1 MRSKKTKTDKAV
13 GQAEIGA
20 EMNVGV
26 RQVQHY
32 KQDGLLDFLEKD
44 GRKDASVVQSLWPV
58 MDYVEAKTHPG
69 QVAAGKKSGVRRQL
83 PGSGTS
89 ATNAT
94 EAIATDAPQM
104 PPPSGSWPL
113 K

>member
-1 MRSKKTKTDKAV
+1 MRSKKTETDKAV
-13 GQAEIGA
+13 GQAEIAA

-26 RQVQHY
+26 RQIQHY
-32 KQDGLLDFLEKD
+32 KQDGLLDFLEKE
-44 GRKDASVVQSLWPV
+44 GRQDASVVQSLWPV
-58 MDYVEAKTHPG
+58 MDYVEAKTHAG
-69 QVAAGKKSGVRRQL
+69 QVAAGKASGISRQS

-89 ATNAT
+89 AKSAT
-94 EAIATDAPQM
+94 EAIATDASQT